1 VDFTNPNN
9 PFDYVGALHNQGLD
23 YFINNYQNYPALIKV
38 KNGKKE
44 FSLHEMWKIVGDFGR
59 DNNLQ

>member
-1 VDFTNPNN
+1 MDFTNPNN
-9 PFDYVGALHNQGLD
+9 TFDYVGALHNQGLD